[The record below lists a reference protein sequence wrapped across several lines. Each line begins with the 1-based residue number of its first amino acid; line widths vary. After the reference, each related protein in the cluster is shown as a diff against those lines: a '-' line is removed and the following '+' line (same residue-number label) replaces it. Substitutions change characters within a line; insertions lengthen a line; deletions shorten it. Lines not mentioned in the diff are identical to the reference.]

1 MEFTDLKT
9 QYKLIKSEINN
20 AINDVLDHGRYILG
34 PEVDEMEQ
42 MLQKY
47 TSSEFCISV
56 ASGTEA
62 LLISLMSIGLEPG
75 DEVITT
81 PYTWVSTAEV
91 IVLLGATPIFAD
103 VELSTGNLDHEKL
116 EDLITSKTKAIIPVS
131 LYGQTCNMEI
141 INDIA
146 KKNNLIVIEDGAQSF
161 GAEFKHNKSCNLSD
175 IGCTSFFPS
184 KPLGCYG
191 DGGAIFTNDQ
201 KIATACREIRVH
213 GQESRHN
220 YTRIGVGG
228 RMDTIQCA
236 IVKEKLKIFD
246 QELKMRD
253 EIAKNYTEALGILDP
268 NIIKPPDLQDERS
281 SACAQYSVV
290 VDDREKFINQFKRNE
305 IPYAIHYP
313 DVLYSSPAYKRY
325 RPLKPCI
332 SAEFLSDH
340 ILCLPMSPYLK
351 STDQD
356 KIIQTL
362 YSIAASN

>member
-146 KKNNLIVIEDGAQSF
+146 KK
-161 GAEFKHNKSCNLSD
+161 
-175 IGCTSFFPS
+175 
-184 KPLGCYG
+184 
-191 DGGAIFTNDQ
+191 
-201 KIATACREIRVH
+201 
-213 GQESRHN
+213 
-220 YTRIGVGG
+220 
-228 RMDTIQCA
+228 
-236 IVKEKLKIFD
+236 
-246 QELKMRD
+246 
-253 EIAKNYTEALGILDP
+253 
-268 NIIKPPDLQDERS
+268 II
-281 SACAQYSVV
+281 
-290 VDDREKFINQFKRNE
+290 
-305 IPYAIHYP
+305 
-313 DVLYSSPAYKRY
+313 
-325 RPLKPCI
+325 
-332 SAEFLSDH
+332 
-340 ILCLPMSPYLK
+340 
-351 STDQD
+351 
-356 KIIQTL
+356 
-362 YSIAASN
+362 

>member
-20 AINDVLDHGRYILG
+20 AINDVLDHGSILG

-42 MLQKY
+42 MSKY

-161 GAEFKHNKSCNLSD
+161 GAEFKQNKSCNLSD

-184 KPLGCYG
+184 NHSVVMVIYEQFLRTIKKLQQH
-191 DGGAIFTNDQ
+191 A
-201 KIATACREIRVH
+201 EIRVH

-268 NIIKPPDLQDERS
+268 NIIKPLDLKEKKFRMGSIFRS
-281 SACAQYSVV
+281 C
-290 VDDREKFINQFKRNE
+290 
-305 IPYAIHYP
+305 
-313 DVLYSSPAYKRY
+313 
-325 RPLKPCI
+325 
-332 SAEFLSDH
+332 
-340 ILCLPMSPYLK
+340 
-351 STDQD
+351 
-356 KIIQTL
+356 
-362 YSIAASN
+362 